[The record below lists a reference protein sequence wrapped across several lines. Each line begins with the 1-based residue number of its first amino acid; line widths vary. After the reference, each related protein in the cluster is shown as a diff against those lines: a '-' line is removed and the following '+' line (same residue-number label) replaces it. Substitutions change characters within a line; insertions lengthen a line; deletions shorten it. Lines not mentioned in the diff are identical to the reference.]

1 MRAGLDLRLLRAAV
15 FAAVC
20 ATLAAAGHLAA
31 AGPGIALWALAI
43 GWAAVFAVTAPLA
56 GRERRSTPAIAAALA
71 AGQLAL
77 HLLYCLGQHA
87 TTTSATA
94 ATTRSDGNV
103 LAMAVKLLCGEH
115 AARLSGAEAQRIVT
129 ASGIDPTAPATH
141 ATHAGPGGH
150 AASGTDCLGDA
161 VASLASAPMLL
172 GHLLAAIAAAWL
184 LRRGETA
191 LWRAVRL
198 SARWSAEALSFLQTF
213 LRSLLRALRLTRAP
227 HGAPPPP
234 APVARP
240 PRAGDHSTA
249 TAFLLPHAVTRR
261 GPPGPRHQQLILAA

>member
-1 MRAGLDLRLLRAAV
+1 MRAGVDLRLLRAAV

-43 GWAAVFAVTAPLA
+43 GWAAVFAVAAPLA

-71 AGQLAL
+71 AGQFAL
-77 HLLYCLGQHA
+77 HLLYCLGQQATTNTAAA
-87 TTTSATA
+87 TTTT
-94 ATTRSDGNV
+94 TTRSDGNV
-103 LAMAVKLLCGEH
+103 LALAEKLLCGDH
-115 AARLSGAEAQRIVT
+115 AARLTGAEAQRIV
-129 ASGIDPTAPATH
+129 AAAGIDPTEPA
-141 ATHAGPGGH
+141 GH
-150 AASGTDCLGDA
+150 GAHTSHTASGADCLGDA
-161 VASLASAPMLL
+161 VASLAATPMLL

-213 LRSLLRALRLTRAP
+213 LRSLLRALRLARAP

-240 PRAGDHSTA
+240 PRAGEHPTA

-261 GPPGPRHQQLILAA
+261 GPPDPRRQQLILAA